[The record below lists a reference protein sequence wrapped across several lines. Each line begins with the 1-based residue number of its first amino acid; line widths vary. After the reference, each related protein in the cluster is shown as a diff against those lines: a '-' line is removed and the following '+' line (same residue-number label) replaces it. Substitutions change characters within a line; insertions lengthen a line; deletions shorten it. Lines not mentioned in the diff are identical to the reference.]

1 MTIFLDNDYK
11 CHLKNDGT
19 MHAVETNAFD
29 GKCKQYI
36 EGYRFVPNGEMWTR
50 IDGEVFRGEMIS
62 PWRDYNLL
70 KEFQSQYEEMLEI
83 QNDMSEALN
92 VLGVRMEE

>member
-1 MTIFLDNDYK
+1 MIIYLDNDFK
-11 CHLKNDGT
+11 CHLENDGT
-19 MHAVETNAFD
+19 MRAVETDFFD
-29 GKCKQYI
+29 GKCRQYI
-36 EGYRFVPNGEMWTR
+36 EGYRFVPADETWTR
-50 IDGEVFRGEMIS
+50 EDGIVFVGIAVN
-62 PWRDYNLL
+62 PWRDYNIL